1 MENIIISQFA
11 QYLKETKNVSDNTLQ
26 AYCRDIRQ
34 FCTYVESMGF
44 DLLTSGRTQVLSFMV
59 DMQKSGKADSSIL
72 RSISSLRTLYSY
84 LMMNSTVHTNPAAN
98 LKMPKQEK
106 KMPDFLTK
114 DEIDALLSI
123 EDMNSPRSV
132 RDKAMLEVMYAS
144 GIKVSELISLRTNDI
159 DTDLGYIRC
168 CRTANIRIVPL
179 GKPAVDAVRHYLSFA
194 RPSLASD
201 GVDSLFV
208 NCSGSPM
215 SRQGFWKIIKEYAA
229 KAGIKKDITPR
240 TLRHSFAL
248 HLLENGADLASI
260 QEMLGHKDISS
271 TQMYAKLAHA
281 RIREVYNSSHPRA

>member
-11 QYLKETKNVSDNTLQ
+11 QYLKESKNVSDNTLQ

-44 DLLTSGRTQVLSFMV
+44 DLLTAGRTQVLSFMV

-84 LMMNSTVHTNPAAN
+84 LMINSAVHTNPAAN

-123 EDMNSPRSV
+123 EDMTSPRSV

-194 RPSLASD
+194 RPSLAAD